1 MDNFKFLLIIHIIGG
16 TLSLLLGT
24 YILARRKGDRLHKL
38 IGNIY
43 FFAML
48 STALVA
54 LPMSYLHTNYFLFI
68 ISVFTSY
75 MLLSGK
81 LYIRKTGTTPISFA
95 DWLLTILMFIFGL
108 LFIGLGVFDL
118 FKENIFG
125 IVFIVFGS
133 IGLLFVYQ
141 DYINFNGKSRI
152 KNFGL
157 TTHLQ
162 RMIGSYIAS
171 ITAFLV
177 VNNKVLPGVLAWLLP
192 TLIIVPFIIKWT
204 RKRKIMAITT
214 EINRR

>member
-1 MDNFKFLLIIHIIGG
+1 MDNFKFLLIFHIVGG
-16 TLSLLLGT
+16 TLSLLLGSF
-24 YILARRKGDRLHKL
+24 ILARKKGNRQHKL

-48 STALVA
+48 MTAMVA

-68 ISVFTSY
+68 IAVFTSY

-81 LYIRKTGTTPISFA
+81 RYVHKTGVTPILFA
-95 DWLLTILMFIFGL
+95 DWLLTVLMLVFAV
-108 LFIGLGVFDL
+108 LFVGLGSMNL
-118 FKENIFG
+118 YQGNYFG
-125 IVFIVFGS
+125 VVFIVFGA

-141 DYINFNGKSRI
+141 DYINFTGKSNV

-171 ITAFLV
+171 ATAFLV
-177 VNNKVLPGVLAWLLP
+177 VNNTILPGIVAWLLP
-192 TLIIVPFIIKWT
+192 TVIIVPFIIRWT
-204 RKRKIMAITT
+204 RKYKVLNAIAQ
-214 EINRR
+214 